1 MFALL
6 ASALVGCAGAA
17 PELPDAVLGEPTPV
31 AAGGPFAR
39 RFADDFGLAGPPSRR
54 RFLLSVTGL
63 TGELAARIPAGPLN
77 LQSDVDDLGRTVWDF
92 EAFDL
97 RLRPDEDPAGRPGEP
112 RTLRLEELII
122 GSGERALRFV
132 LRVPI
137 SPPTLCRPGDP
148 ASVEREGLFLVYRG
162 PGTERPAGRGEV
174 VIVRRRAGRQEVRLS
189 RDGDPIPTLRLE
201 MAATFDFEDAVALDP
216 DAPKVSELTLRWILW
231 VGADGPVAFTGRLTG
246 ARGPIRVNILEVR
259 ARRPS

>member
-97 RLRPDEDPAGRPGEP
+97 RLRPDEDPASRGRCAWRSSSSAAASARCASSCACRSRRRRSVVRAIP
-112 RTLRLEELII
+112 RP
-122 GSGERALRFV
+122 SSARACSSS
-132 LRVPI
+132 I
-137 SPPTLCRPGDP
+137 ADP
-148 ASVEREGLFLVYRG
+148 APSG
-162 PGTERPAGRGEV
+162 RPAGARSSSSA
-174 VIVRRRAGRQEVRLS
+174 AG
-189 RDGDPIPTLRLE
+189 P
-201 MAATFDFEDAVALDP
+201 A
-216 DAPKVSELTLRWILW
+216 
-231 VGADGPVAFTGRLTG
+231 
-246 ARGPIRVNILEVR
+246 
-259 ARRPS
+259 ARRFG